1 MRDALAVAGLQNTG
15 DDIGTMLLA
24 GFIQMRINVGCG
36 ADGAVPQEV
45 GHIDQGFFFCQQQ
58 TCECVPQIMEADLSQ
73 AVLFQQITKVV
84 GHIIWPE

>member
-24 GFIQMRINVGCG
+24 GFIQMGINVGGG
-36 ADGAVPQEV
+36 ADGAVTQEV

-58 TCECVPQIMEADLSQ
+58 TCECVPLRHNYD
-73 AVLFQQITKVV
+73 KP
-84 GHIIWPE
+84 GKP